1 MTLRTVPILPE
12 SSCLDPDA
20 SLLDALRLML
30 AKGVNHLPVCD
41 NGAWAGLV
49 DINSIL
55 DELLPISARGE
66 HGLQDLRF
74 VGDGTALIA
83 NHFKDLQKKSVREVA
98 LRDLPTLDENTPL
111 LEVALLL
118 HRHAMPLPVLDAEGK
133 LKGMLSRRA
142 LLAHLISQAGT

>member
-12 SSCLDPDA
+12 STCLDPES
-20 SLLDALRLML
+20 SLLDALHLML
-30 AKGVNHLPVCD
+30 ARGVNHLPVCN
-41 NGAWAGLV
+41 NGVWAGLV
-49 DINSIL
+49 DINTIL

-66 HGLQDLRF
+66 HGLKDLRF
-74 VGDGTALIA
+74 VGDGTALMA
-83 NHFKDLQKKSVREVA
+83 NHFKDLQNKKVREAA

-118 HRHAMPLPVLDAEGK
+118 HRHAMPLPVLDASGK

-142 LLAHLISQAGT
+142 LLAHLLSQTGN